1 MRSNIRDCSLVI
13 NNIRVMF
20 MFSLPKKCS
29 SHWLLR
35 AVCGIGTRSKG
46 HRCAPSYL
54 ARKFLPKLFIN
65 VKCIPNRHLTKYA
78 RLWLSAHIG
87 RWRPSYYNTQSQNR
101 SRVAPWWLVRSGG
114 PINPRDPRPS
124 VIIPTISD
132 QSATAVSRKVLSK
145 HH

>member
-1 MRSNIRDCSLVI
+1 MILQKFLQRKTNAGKIDKIELGWTHCFYRMRSNIRDCSLVI

-46 HRCAPSYL
+46 HYCAPSYL

-65 VKCIPNRHLTKYA
+65 VKCIPNRQLTWQNMPDCDCPPILGAGDLAIITPRA
-78 RLWLSAHIG
+78 RTEAVSPRGGWCGL
-87 RWRPSYYNTQSQNR
+87 
-101 SRVAPWWLVRSGG
+101 VAP
-114 PINPRDPRPS
+114 
-124 VIIPTISD
+124 
-132 QSATAVSRKVLSK
+132 
-145 HH
+145 